1 MLRKI
6 GLFVVV
12 LALLMS
18 LASVAFA
25 QDMEVVASGLNSPRQ
40 LFYDSDGTL
49 YIAEAGIAGDSEVEC
64 SGNKIKFGTSAQV
77 TAVSTDGEQSVQI
90 PELLSFDSGFGA
102 MRGTHGIWVTE
113 DSYWVLQGDGPCEV
127 PEGSAVSALI
137 EYKKDGMAMGAVID
151 LEAFEQEN
159 NPDQDA
165 EVHSNPTDVAVGA
178 DGTVYIADA
187 SGNDVLSW
195 TEADGLQLFAAW
207 PVAEGT
213 PQSVP
218 SSVAVGPEGD
228 VYVGFLGGFPFEA
241 GSTRIEVYSADGELK
256 ATWDGL
262 TLVTDVWVGE
272 DGSVYAVQMA
282 SGFGDTGFIA
292 DSGSVVKVTED
303 GLEPVAEGLAFP
315 YGIAL
320 SPDGDLV
327 VSLHSTGGAAG
338 NGEVVVI
345 ASM

>member
-18 LASVAFA
+18 LASIAFA

-40 LFYDSDGTL
+40 LFYDGDGTL
-49 YIAEAGIAGDSEVEC
+49 YIAEAGIAGDEEIDC
-64 SGNKIKFGTSAQV
+64 GGNKTKWGASGQI
-77 TAVSTDGEQSVQI
+77 TAVSADGEQSVVI
-90 PELLSFDSGFGA
+90 PGLLSWDTGFGA
-102 MRGTHGIWVTE
+102 MHGTHGIWVTE
-113 DSYWVLQGDGPCEV
+113 DSYWVVQGDGPCEV
-127 PEGSAVSALI
+127 PEGSTVSALI
-137 EYKKDGMAMGAVID
+137 EYKKDGMEMGAVID
-151 LEAFEQEN
+151 LGKFEADN
-159 NPDQDA
+159 NPDEAD
-165 EVHSNPTDVAVGA
+165 EVHANPTDVAVGA

-187 SGNDVLSW
+187 SGNFVASW
-195 TEADGLQLFAAW
+195 TDADGLQLFAAW
-207 PVAEGT
+207 QLEEGKPSPVPT
-213 PQSVP
+213 
-218 SSVAVGPEGD
+218 SVAVGPNGD

-315 YGIAL
+315 YSIAL

-327 VSLHSTGGAAG
+327 VSLHSTGGAPG
-338 NGEVVVI
+338 NGEVAVI